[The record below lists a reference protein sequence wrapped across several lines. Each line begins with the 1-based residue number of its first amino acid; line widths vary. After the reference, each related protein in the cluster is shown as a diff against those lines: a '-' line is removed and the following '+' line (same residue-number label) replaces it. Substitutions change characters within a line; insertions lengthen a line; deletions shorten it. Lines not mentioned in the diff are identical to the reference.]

1 MIVEKTLITLGT
13 LIINDRKGGWT
24 CIHCL
29 GRAKGADLM
38 SVRRKGLS
46 VDIILIIVSFV
57 LLGVAILLWYS
68 ATVAGQNIMILITSI
83 TILLSVILIFDATLL
98 IMNRLKARV
107 ERLEIVVDP
116 ELQSQQEPQ
125 VRLVTLSN
133 SERRVLNQLRSLDG
147 PLTQRELQDHTG
159 LSKATLSVAL
169 SSLEMKGIVQRDQVG
184 RTNVV
189 SLIRDVET

>member
-1 MIVEKTLITLGT
+1 
-13 LIINDRKGGWT
+13 
-24 CIHCL
+24 
-29 GRAKGADLM
+29 M

>member
-1 MIVEKTLITLGT
+1 
-13 LIINDRKGGWT
+13 
-24 CIHCL
+24 
-29 GRAKGADLM
+29 M
-38 SVRRKGLS
+38 SVRRKGLN

-57 LLGVAILLWYS
+57 LLGAAILLWYS
-68 ATVAGQNIMILITSI
+68 SIMAGQNIMVLITSI
-83 TILLSVILIFDATLL
+83 TMLLSVILIFDAIML

-116 ELQSQQEPQ
+116 DLQSQQEPQ

-133 SERRVLNQLRSLDG
+133 SERRVLNQLRSLNS
-147 PLTQRELQDHTG
+147 PLTQRELQDQTG